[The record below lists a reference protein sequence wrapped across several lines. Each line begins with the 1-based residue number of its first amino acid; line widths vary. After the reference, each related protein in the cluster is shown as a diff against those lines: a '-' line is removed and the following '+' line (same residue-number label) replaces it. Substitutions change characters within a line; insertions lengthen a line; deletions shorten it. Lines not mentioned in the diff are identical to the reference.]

1 MMWLIHSAWNV
12 KTILNH
18 GTWTMIQ
25 TDLAVGQNG
34 RSANMKSLINF
45 LCQRCIGETNT
56 STRIE
61 DLCDNHYFEW
71 ANEKI
76 CYDLDMS
83 TEGLYL

>member
-1 MMWLIHSAWNV
+1 M
-12 KTILNH
+12 TIK
-18 GTWTMIQ
+18 IS
-25 TDLAVGQNG
+25 DF
-34 RSANMKSLINF
+34 I
-45 LCQRCIGETNT
+45 CQRCAGETNT